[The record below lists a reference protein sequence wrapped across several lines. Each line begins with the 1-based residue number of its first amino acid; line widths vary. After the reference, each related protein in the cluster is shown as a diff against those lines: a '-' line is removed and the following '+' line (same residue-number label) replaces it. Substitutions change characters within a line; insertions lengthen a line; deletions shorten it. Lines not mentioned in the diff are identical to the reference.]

1 MRARDFVLLL
11 ASIFL
16 IGAVAGVA
24 RAFVGAP
31 PWLVNVGIAVLA
43 TVAVFSLDR
52 GRPARA
58 PRPAGAPYVSPY
70 EVRFDDV
77 SITVSRQGTAD
88 ARVAWAELVTVGVR
102 IDEAF
107 LPEPWWLLFGPELRG
122 VQYPSSARG
131 AREML
136 HELQQRLPGFDNAA
150 LIRAMGMMSG
160 GVVLWERAP
169 KAPVSA
175 RPS

>member
-16 IGAVAGVA
+16 IGAVGGVA
-24 RAFVGAP
+24 QAVVGAP
-31 PWLVNVGIAVLA
+31 PWLVKLGIGVLA

-52 GRPARA
+52 GKPARA
-58 PRPAGAPYVSPY
+58 PRPARAPSVSPY

-77 SITVSRQGTAD
+77 SIVVSREGTAD
-88 ARVAWAELVTVGVR
+88 ARVAWADLVTVGVR
-102 IDEAF
+102 IDDAF
-107 LPEPWWLLFGPELRG
+107 LPEPWWLLFVPTLAGI
-122 VQYPSSARG
+122 QYPSSARG
-131 AREML
+131 ASEML
-136 HELQQRLPGFDNAA
+136 HELQRRLPGFDNAE

-160 GVVLWERAP
+160 GVVLWERPPA
-169 KAPVSA
+169 APVSS